1 MKRWQLVR
9 RRLDKLQKQSQSVRE
24 TPVVLYDSDGN
35 YWQQVHGERRKV
47 DMEAVASSPVT
58 VILLPD
64 NGRG

>member
-9 RRLDKLQKQSQSVRE
+9 RRLDKLQRQSQSVRE
-24 TPVVLYDSDGN
+24 TPVILYDRGGH
-35 YWQQVHGERRKV
+35 YWQQVHGERREV
-47 DMEAVASSPVT
+47 AMEALAPSPVT

>member
-9 RRLDKLQKQSQSVRE
+9 RRLDKLQRQSQSVRE
-24 TPVVLYDSDGN
+24 TPVILYDRGGH
-35 YWQQVHGERRKV
+35 YWQQVHGERHEV
-47 DMEAVASSPVT
+47 AMEAVAPSPVT